1 MTKPSELIQNF
12 ARFLFSRQKVT
23 AEKLVRQL
31 FAYTDIVQ
39 YLHDLVRN
47 NSYGFEPKGLST

>member
-12 ARFLFSRQKVT
+12 ARFLFSRQKIT
-23 AEKLVRQL
+23 ADKLVRQF

-39 YLHDLVRN
+39 FLHDRVRN
-47 NSYGFEPKGLST
+47 NLYGLESK